1 MTDPA
6 EDIMGEY
13 PRIINFGGKNVGGYT
28 LE

>member
-1 MTDPA
+1 MTDTA

-13 PRIINFGGKNVGGYT
+13 PCTINCGGKNVGGYT